1 MWNKVISFFDS
12 LIIHFFLLV
21 ILFLS
26 LTLPDMDSST
36 PKKNTVLDEKQVQ
49 AEIERLK
56 REQAFES
63 MTQQSQEYA
72 LEQNKTDSEQLMEQ
86 EALHLDVLRQQLE
99 VERQELEA
107 IKRRSLNEK
116 AALDALLR
124 EKEALKEE
132 DKPDRF

>member
-26 LTLPDMDSST
+26 LTLPDM
-36 PKKNTVLDEKQVQ
+36 PAPQKNTVLDEKQVQ

-72 LEQNKTDSEQLMEQ
+72 LEQNKTDYEQLMEQ

-107 IKRRSLNEK
+107 ITQRSLNEK

-124 EKEALKEE
+124 DKEALKED